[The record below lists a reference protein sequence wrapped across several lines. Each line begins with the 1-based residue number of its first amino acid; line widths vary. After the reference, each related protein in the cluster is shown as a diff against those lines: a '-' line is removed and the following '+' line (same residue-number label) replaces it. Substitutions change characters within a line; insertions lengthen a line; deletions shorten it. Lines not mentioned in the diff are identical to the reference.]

1 MMTTG
6 NGCKKRRLKH
16 RGGREVE
23 HSKIEQIYGCDVLV
37 IGSGVSGYCAA
48 IQAGRCGCST
58 ILIEKDEVLGGNSG
72 PNLGVGIT
80 GADRYNAYATESGII
95 QEIQED
101 AAWTHAYT
109 HVSSG
114 TMPYNI
120 SRRFEAV
127 VQEYLEK
134 AGVRVLKRHFARQ
147 PIMDGDR
154 IIAVLAEDL
163 AAFHTVKI
171 TVRNVVIEA
180 SGDGHVGA
188 LAGADFD
195 VGTEGKDEF
204 NERSAPPERTDLVQG
219 TSLVAIAHRV
229 DHEVVFI
236 PPADTPPEFRPRI
249 WHGAISG
256 FLHHHNGMLSGNA
269 DLKFLYITETGG
281 HMDTIGDDAE
291 ICEMLLKQLWAEWNH
306 IKNGPHKEEAKC
318 WDLLWV
324 SPKAGKRE
332 SRRFL
337 GDYIL
342 TQTDLEDGRLFPDD
356 IAYGGHDLDDH
367 LPLGDGSDIF
377 GYSVPPLYG
386 IPYRCCYSRN
396 IPNLF
401 LAGRLISATHLAHS
415 SSRVMRTGAAIGQA
429 VGVAAA
435 LCCKYNCTPRDIYQ
449 KRLRELQQ
457 KLLRADAAILAKPLE
472 QLPND
477 LPVNL
482 ACSATVS
489 ATSEVTFNDQIPG
502 QFVPLIARAGNV
514 LWDWHSQLDSA
525 ELFLKNSSD
534 EEQKIEV
541 SIYRTRRGPKW
552 KNLSDFHSYG
562 WNDLRAEAFE
572 EFATVD
578 ASLPARYEGWY
589 RIDFQ
594 TGFSIGEKD
603 VCSDDD
609 RVLIA
614 LSQNKNISWAVM
626 DKANEIAEMVE
637 FSHQRPEWRPL
648 RVMGTM
654 KLSPAP
660 NLGEAENVINGFHR
674 RFSRGSTNMWIS
686 DPEQELP
693 QELVLS
699 WPEPREFNHVALT
712 FDNLPQHR
720 HENPWESGKRI
731 LGFCVKGYELSLW
744 ENDVWKA
751 VMKEKCN
758 YNRFRTHSFETLTA
772 TKLHLRILSTHG
784 GTQSARVYQVSIYRK

>member
-1 MMTTG
+1 
-6 NGCKKRRLKH
+6 L
-16 RGGREVE
+16 
-23 HSKIEQIYGCDVLV
+23 IEQIYECDVLV

-48 IQAGRCGCST
+48 IQVGRCGCST
-58 ILIEKDEVLGGNSG
+58 ILVEKDEVLGGNSG
-72 PNLGVGIT
+72 SNLGVGIT

-109 HVSSG
+109 HISSG

-127 VQEYLEK
+127 VQEHLEK
-134 AGVRVLKRHFARQ
+134 AGVRVLKRYFARQ
-147 PIMDGDR
+147 PVMDGDR

-163 AAFHTVKI
+163 AAFRTVKI
-171 TVRNVVIEA
+171 NVGNVVIEA

-229 DHEVVFI
+229 DHEVVFV
-236 PPADTPPEFRPRI
+236 PPADTSSSFRPRI

-256 FLHHHNGMLSGNA
+256 FLHHHNGMLSGDA

-281 HMDTIGDDAE
+281 HMDTIKDDAE
-291 ICEMLLKQLWAEWNH
+291 IYEMLLKQLWAEWDH

-342 TQTDLEDGRLFPDD
+342 TQTDLEDGRRFSDD

-367 LPLGDGSDIF
+367 RPLGDGSDIF

-396 IPNLF
+396 IPNL
-401 LAGRLISATHLAHS
+401 LLGGRLISATHLAHS

-429 VGVAAA
+429 VGMAAA
-435 LCCKYNCTPRDIYQ
+435 LCCESGYTPRDIY
-449 KRLRELQQ
+449 KNRLEELQQ
-457 KLLRADAAILAKPLE
+457 RLLRVDAAILAKPFE
-472 QLPND
+472 QMPGRLPSD
-477 LPVNL
+477 LARN
-482 ACSATVS
+482 AAIT
-489 ATSEVTFNDQIPG
+489 ATSEVIFNNQTPG

-514 LWDWHSQLDSA
+514 LWDWHSQLNSA
-525 ELFLKNSSD
+525 EFFLKSNSD
-534 EEQKIEV
+534 EKQEIKISV
-541 SIYRTRRGPKW
+541 YRTKREPKW
-552 KNLSDFHSYG
+552 KNMPDFHSYG
-562 WNDLRAEAFE
+562 WNDMRAEAFE
-572 EFATVD
+572 ELVTVD
-578 ASLPARYEGWY
+578 AVLPSRYAGWY
-589 RIDFQ
+589 RIDFP

-614 LSQNKNISWAVM
+614 LSQNRNISWAVFEGQ
-626 DKANEIAEMVE
+626 NEIAEMVE

-648 RVMGTM
+648 RATGAM
-654 KLSPAP
+654 KLNPAP
-660 NLGEAENVINGFHR
+660 KLGEAKNMINGFHR
-674 RFSRGSTNMWIS
+674 RFSRGPTNMWIS
-686 DPEQELP
+686 DPAQELP
-693 QELVLS
+693 QDLILTWS
-699 WPEPREFNHVALT
+699 EPQEFSHVALT
-712 FDNLPQHR
+712 FDNLPRQR
-720 HENPWESGKRI
+720 HENPWESGKRV
-731 LGFCVKGYELSLW
+731 LGFCVRGYELS
-744 ENDVWKA
+744 VWKNGTWKTLA
-751 VMKEKCN
+751 EEECS
-758 YNRFRTHSFETLTA
+758 YSRFRTHSFEALTA
-772 TKLHLRILSTHG
+772 TKLRLRILSTHG
-784 GTQSARVYQVSIYRK
+784 GTQSARVYQIRVH